1 MPRSAPGDET
11 PNADFNVWRACAEP
25 DPVTTRI
32 ELKAAESFVITKRTS
47 ERRWCWG
54 GHGKT
59 RSVSILRQV
68 IRSGAAI
75 LLFSWTEPTTT
86 PDGRPAEEIWFKAI
100 KVATLTRPQKDEL
113 RNKCLKRT
121 RAQLEAVFPQ
131 SPATRQGLRAAVAAL
146 LPRVL

>member
-1 MPRSAPGDET
+1 MPRSEPGDVT
-11 PNADFNVWRACAEP
+11 TNADFNVWRACAEP
-25 DPVTTRI
+25 NPVTTSI
-32 ELKAAESFVITKRTS
+32 ELKAAESFVLTKRTA

-59 RSVSILRQV
+59 RSVNIMRQL

-86 PDGRPAEEIWFKAI
+86 PDGRPAEELWFKAI
-100 KVATLTRPQKDEL
+100 EVATLTRPQKDVL
-113 RNKCLKRT
+113 RKKCLKRT
-121 RAQLEAVFPQ
+121 RAQLEAVFPE
-131 SPATRQGLRAAVAAL
+131 SPATRQGLKAAVAAL